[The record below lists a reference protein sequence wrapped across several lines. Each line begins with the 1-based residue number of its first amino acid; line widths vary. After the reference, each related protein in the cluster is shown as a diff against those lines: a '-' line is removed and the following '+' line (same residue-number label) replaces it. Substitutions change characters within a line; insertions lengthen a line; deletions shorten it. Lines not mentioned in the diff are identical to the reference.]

1 MTGACRKPQGLCG
14 FSWKVVRR
22 ATFVVDQD
30 LLDFGKHAMVSCG
43 KQGEDKIHNAD
54 VRADTDHKNR
64 LYPVAAGPLHH
75 SIGSVGLK
83 GSDEAVDAVLANQ
96 RCLWFI
102 LQPLEFRN
110 QFLLAAAAFVGH
122 RIEKHGSN
130 VWLVNTGWNGGS
142 AQSGAKRISIKDTR
156 AIITAIL
163 NGSIENSQ
171 YQRDVVFGLQ
181 IPETLDGV
189 DSNILKRFSDL
200 ITQAKKM
207 QEKMKE
213 TQEALKKIEVEGI
226 SGGNAIRVI
235 MNGDGELKKISLD
248 ENLLK
253 ESKEIVEDLIVA
265 AHNDAKSKL
274 KKKTSEEISKVTG
287 GVSLPPGFK
296 LPF

>member
-1 MTGACRKPQGLCG
+1 MP
-14 FSWKVVRR
+14 
-22 ATFVVDQD
+22 
-30 LLDFGKHAMVSCG
+30 DFT
-43 KQGEDKIHNAD
+43 N
-54 VRADTDHKNR
+54 
-64 LYPVAAGPLHH
+64 
-75 SIGSVGLK
+75 
-83 GSDEAVDAVLANQ
+83 
-96 RCLWFI
+96 
-102 LQPLEFRN
+102 
-110 QFLLAAAAFVGH
+110 
-122 RIEKHGSN
+122 
-130 VWLVNTGWNGGS
+130 
-142 AQSGAKRISIKDTR
+142 
-156 AIITAIL
+156 
-163 NGSIENSQ
+163 
-171 YQRDVVFGLQ
+171 
-181 IPETLDGV
+181 
-189 DSNILKRFSDL
+189 L

-235 MNGDGELKKISLD
+235 MNGDGELKKIYLD

>member
-1 MTGACRKPQGLCG
+1 MT
-14 FSWKVVRR
+14 
-22 ATFVVDQD
+22 
-30 LLDFGKHAMVSCG
+30 DF
-43 KQGEDKIHNAD
+43 
-54 VRADTDHKNR
+54 TD
-64 LYPVAAGPLHH
+64 
-75 SIGSVGLK
+75 I
-83 GSDEAVDAVLANQ
+83 
-96 RCLWFI
+96 
-102 LQPLEFRN
+102 
-110 QFLLAAAAFVGH
+110 
-122 RIEKHGSN
+122 
-130 VWLVNTGWNGGS
+130 
-142 AQSGAKRISIKDTR
+142 
-156 AIITAIL
+156 
-163 NGSIENSQ
+163 
-171 YQRDVVFGLQ
+171 
-181 IPETLDGV
+181 
-189 DSNILKRFSDL
+189 

-207 QEKMKE
+207 QDKMKE

>member
-1 MTGACRKPQGLCG
+1 MT
-14 FSWKVVRR
+14 
-22 ATFVVDQD
+22 
-30 LLDFGKHAMVSCG
+30 DF
-43 KQGEDKIHNAD
+43 
-54 VRADTDHKNR
+54 T
-64 LYPVAAGPLHH
+64 
-75 SIGSVGLK
+75 
-83 GSDEAVDAVLANQ
+83 
-96 RCLWFI
+96 
-102 LQPLEFRN
+102 
-110 QFLLAAAAFVGH
+110 
-122 RIEKHGSN
+122 
-130 VWLVNTGWNGGS
+130 
-142 AQSGAKRISIKDTR
+142 
-156 AIITAIL
+156 
-163 NGSIENSQ
+163 
-171 YQRDVVFGLQ
+171 
-181 IPETLDGV
+181 
-189 DSNILKRFSDL
+189 DL
-200 ITQAKKM
+200 ISQAKKM